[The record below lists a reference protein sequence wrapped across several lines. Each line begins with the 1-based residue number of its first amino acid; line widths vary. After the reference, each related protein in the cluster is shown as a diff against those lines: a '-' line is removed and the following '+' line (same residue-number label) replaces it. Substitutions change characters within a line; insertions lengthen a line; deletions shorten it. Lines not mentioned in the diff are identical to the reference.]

1 MNNSHNIKFI
11 SDEFETNL
19 AALKGKVEEMN
30 QLFAD
35 VKSKTGAVSSY
46 WSGNLGS
53 SNLQSF
59 NNFSKI
65 FDEVSLKNK
74 SYMDFLDETCSK
86 YKMMEEM
93 INKAIDDGKDALSI
107 NDSNNA

>member
-1 MNNSHNIKFI
+1 MNNSHNIKFV

-35 VKSKTGAVSSY
+35 VKSKTSAVSSY

-107 NDSNNA
+107 NDGNNA

>member
-1 MNNSHNIKFI
+1 MSNIYNIKFV
-11 SDEFETNL
+11 SDEFEKNL
-19 AALKGKVEEMN
+19 TELKDRVKKMN
-30 QLFAD
+30 QLFED
-35 VKSKTGAVSSY
+35 IKSKTGAVSSY
-46 WSGNLGS
+46 WSGNLSS

-65 FDEVSLKNK
+65 FDEVNLRNK
-74 SYMDFLDETCSK
+74 SYMDFLDETCTK

-107 NDSNNA
+107 NNNNNS